1 MYNEELVMERDND
14 VKEIRRLLAWTGV
27 LALLSVPIVM
37 LLRRKRNGDG
47 FYSYAEEGNV
57 FESELRG

>member
-1 MYNEELVMERDND
+1 MFNEELCMERDND
-14 VKEIRRLLAWTGV
+14 VRRFLTWTGV

-57 FESELRG
+57 FESELKG

>member
-1 MYNEELVMERDND
+1 MVNEELLMERDNE
-14 VKEIRRLLAWTGV
+14 VRRFLAWTGV

-57 FESELRG
+57 FESELEG